1 MSPIVRG
8 NRLIVVQEPPS
19 KVAQS
24 KPSTISFGAST
35 HPQMGDKLTV
45 GGRKKGG
52 WLRVKNHRT
61 GIVTTLRVG
70 PWITKVPHFEEGY
83 EMPSQM
89 DQLIRAAQV
98 QRLEDALD
106 EKDKEIE
113 RLKMALENGQPA
125 WTPAIKEALLDA
137 STTIFVKD
145 QEIKALK
152 HQHEQDALAYHNAFN
167 QAVLVEE
174 QEKLLADFKREARD
188 AAEEAQKR
196 EETLTAQLKQALN
209 EVDGLREDL
218 AAEKACWQRR
228 TSTATANYERVLE
241 LEAVVADY
249 QNKLSG
255 WVERA
260 SKAEDKNEQLQLELK
275 DCQEQLSK
283 MAWERDDLVEREWN
297 LGNMPVM
304 NTWGQGN

>member
-8 NRLIVVQEPPS
+8 NRLIVVQTPPS
-19 KVAQS
+19 MVAQAT
-24 KPSTISFGAST
+24 PSTISFGAST

-52 WLRVKNHRT
+52 WLRVKNQRT
-61 GIVTTLRVG
+61 GLVTTLRVG
-70 PWITKVPHFEEGY
+70 PWIAKVAHFEDGY

-218 AAEKACWQRR
+218 AESKACWQRR

-241 LEAVVADY
+241 LEAVVEDY
-249 QNKLSG
+249 QKKLSG
-255 WVERA
+255 WVDRA
-260 SKAEDKNEQLQLELK
+260 TTAEDKIEELQQELK
-275 DCQEQLSK
+275 TTQEQLSNTT
-283 MAWERDDLVEREWN
+283 WERDDLVEREWN
-297 LGNMPVM
+297 LGNMPVV